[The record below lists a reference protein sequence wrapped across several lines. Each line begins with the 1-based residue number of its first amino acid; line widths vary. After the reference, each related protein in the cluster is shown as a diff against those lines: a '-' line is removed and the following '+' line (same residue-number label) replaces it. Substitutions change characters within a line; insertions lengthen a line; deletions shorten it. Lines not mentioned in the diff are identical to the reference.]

1 MTHFRVIGGGI
12 RERFRTRR
20 MWEKNRE
27 AWDGEWHRR
36 GFRRLVPTIRI
47 EGGLCR
53 RGARSFATDIGG
65 NGSVG
70 IEITR

>member
-1 MTHFRVIGGGI
+1 MSHLRIIGGGI
-12 RERFRTRR
+12 GEGFRTRR

-36 GFRRLVPTIRI
+36 GFRRLVTTISI
-47 EGGLCR
+47 KGGRCR
-53 RGARSFATDIGG
+53 RGARSFAADIGG

-70 IEITR
+70 IEVTR